1 MKNILPI
8 DRFLRLLLA
17 ILLFE
22 GAYFWMSGTPQI
34 LAYLAGAVMLVT
46 GVISFCPIYK
56 VVGMGPSEA
65 SCSRLPALWIR
76 VVSVLALVGAVVG
89 GSYASA
95 MFTKKF
101 FLEDFNAMN
110 HFYKQTLFFTGKAE
124 REKANA
130 NYDQWVP
137 SFENF
142 EKKYSVYRPYALRSD
157 TRFEADIAQTKAMML
172 SVKEAVKSGDL
183 KQAHLDLE
191 KIRPVFQEQFKRN
204 GFSMLSVA
212 LVDFHDAM
220 ELMLDTAN
228 AKEAVKTVDLFEK
241 VNVKLQ
247 AIEAEANDAEIQ
259 AIRANLE
266 ALHTLAKD
274 GKTDALP
281 AQADRLKTSF
291 VKVYLKRG

>member
-17 ILLFE
+17 IVLFE
-22 GAYFWMSGTPQI
+22 GAYFWLSGTPQI

-46 GVISFCPIYK
+46 GASSFCPLYR
-56 VVGMGPSEA
+56 VVGMGPSAA
-65 SCSRLPALWIR
+65 SCNRMPALWIR
-76 VVSVLALVGAVVG
+76 VVAVLALVGAVVG

-95 MFTKKF
+95 MFSKKF

-130 NYDQWVP
+130 NYEQWVP
-137 SFENF
+137 AFENF

-157 TRFEADIAQTKAMML
+157 IRFDADIAQTKAMML
-172 SVKEAVKSGDL
+172 GVKEAVKSGDL

-228 AKEAVKTVDLFEK
+228 AKDAVKTVDLFDQ

-259 AIRANLE
+259 AIRSNLD
-266 ALHTLAKD
+266 ALHGLAKE

-281 AQADRLKTSF
+281 AQADKLKTSF

>member
-17 ILLFE
+17 IVLFE
-22 GAYFWMSGTPQI
+22 GAYFWLSGTPQI
-34 LAYLAGAVMLVT
+34 LAYLVGAVMLVT
-46 GVISFCPIYK
+46 GASSFCPLYK
-56 VVGMGPSEA
+56 VVGMGPSAA

-95 MFTKKF
+95 MLTKKF

-130 NYDQWVP
+130 NYEKWVP
-137 SFENF
+137 AFENF
-142 EKKYSVYRPYALRSD
+142 EKKYSEYRPYALRSD
-157 TRFEADIAQTKAMML
+157 TRFETDIAQTKAMML
-172 SVKEAVKSGDL
+172 GVKEAVKSGDL

-220 ELMLDTAN
+220 ELMLDTAH
-228 AKEAVKTVDLFEK
+228 AKDAVKTVDLFEK

-247 AIEAEANDAEIQ
+247 AIEAEANDVEIQ
-259 AIRANLE
+259 AIRSNLD
-266 ALHTLAKD
+266 ALHALAKE
-274 GKTDALP
+274 GKTAALP
-281 AQADRLKTSF
+281 AQADKLKTSF

>member
-17 ILLFE
+17 IVLFE
-22 GAYFWMSGTPQI
+22 GAYFWLSGTPQI

-46 GVISFCPIYK
+46 GASSFCPIYK
-56 VVGMGPSEA
+56 VVGLGPSAA
-65 SCSRLPALWIR
+65 SCNRMPAVWIR
-76 VVSVLALVGAVVG
+76 VVAVLALMGAVVG

-95 MFTKKF
+95 MFSKKF

-130 NYDQWVP
+130 NYEQWVP
-137 SFENF
+137 AFEKF
-142 EKKYSVYRPYALRSD
+142 EKKYSGYRPYALRSD
-157 TRFEADIAQTKAMML
+157 TRFEADLAQAKAMML

-228 AKEAVKTVDLFEK
+228 AKDAVKTVDLFEK
-241 VNVKLQ
+241 VNIKLQ

-259 AIRANLE
+259 AIRSNLD
-266 ALHTLAKD
+266 ALHTLAKE
-274 GKTDALP
+274 GKVDALP

>member
-22 GAYFWMSGTPQI
+22 GAYFWLSGTPQI

-46 GVISFCPIYK
+46 GASSFCPIYK
-56 VVGMGPSEA
+56 VVGMGPSVA
-65 SCSRLPALWIR
+65 SCNRMPALWIR
-76 VVSVLALVGAVVG
+76 VVAVMALVGAVVG

-95 MFTKKF
+95 MFSKKF

-130 NYDQWVP
+130 NYEQWLP
-137 SFENF
+137 AFEKF

-157 TRFEADIAQTKAMML
+157 IRFDADIAQTKAMML
-172 SVKEAVKSGDL
+172 GVKEAVKSGDL

-228 AKEAVKTVDLFEK
+228 AKDAVKTVDLFDQ

-259 AIRANLE
+259 AIRSHLD
-266 ALHTLAKD
+266 ALYNLAKE
-274 GKTDALP
+274 GKVDALP

>member
-22 GAYFWMSGTPQI
+22 CAYFWQSGTPQI

-56 VVGMGPSEA
+56 VVGMGPSAA

-130 NYDQWVP
+130 NYEQWVP
-137 SFENF
+137 AFENF

-157 TRFEADIAQTKAMML
+157 IRFDADIAQTKAMML
-172 SVKEAVKSGDL
+172 GVKEAVKSGDL
-183 KQAHLDLE
+183 KQVHLDLE
-191 KIRPVFQEQFKRN
+191 KVRSVFQEQFKRN

-228 AKEAVKTVDLFEK
+228 AKDAVKTVGLYEQ
-241 VNVKLQ
+241 VNGKLQ
-247 AIEAEANDAEIQ
+247 AIEAEVNDAEIQ
-259 AIRANLE
+259 AIRSHLD
-266 ALHTLAKD
+266 ALFALAKE
-274 GKTDALP
+274 GKAEALP